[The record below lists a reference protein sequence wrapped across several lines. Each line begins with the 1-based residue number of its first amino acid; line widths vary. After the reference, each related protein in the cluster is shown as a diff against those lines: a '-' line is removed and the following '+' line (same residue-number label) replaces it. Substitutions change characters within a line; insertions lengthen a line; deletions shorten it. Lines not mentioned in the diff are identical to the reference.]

1 MGNSVVG
8 LDSLLKKL
16 DKLGG
21 NVDEVLYKSMQ
32 QQGELV
38 KGYAKDLCTTGDT
51 GDLRQ
56 SIHRQ
61 TKRYK
66 GKIVSKVYTN
76 KEYAGYVE
84 FGTGKK
90 GETTP
95 AVDKYPGPLSYK
107 QDKWKVNIPD
117 VGVRWIEGQPAQPY
131 LYPAL
136 KNNEEKVIEN
146 IKEDV
151 KKAIKEVAKK

>member
-1 MGNSVVG
+1 MGKSFVG

-38 KGYAKDLCTTGDT
+38 KGDAKDLCPVDI
-51 GDLRQ
+51 GDLRK
-56 SIHRQ
+56 SIKKQ

-66 GKIVSKVYTN
+66 GKIVATVYTN
-76 KEYAGYVE
+76 SDHAAYVE
-84 FGTGKK
+84 FGTGRK

-95 AVDKYPGPLSYK
+95 AVGKYTGPLSYK

-136 KNNEEKVIEN
+136 KNNEERVIEN

>member
-1 MGNSVVG
+1 MSKSVVG

-38 KGYAKDLCTTGDT
+38 KGDAKDLCLVDL
-51 GDLRQ
+51 GDLRN
-56 SIHRQ
+56 SIKSR
-61 TKRYK
+61 TSKEK
-66 GKIVSKVYTN
+66 GRVISEISTN
-76 KEYAGYVE
+76 NDHAAYVE

>member
-1 MGNSVVG
+1 MGNSVGG

-21 NVDEVLYKSMQ
+21 NVDEVLYKSIQ
-32 QQGELV
+32 KQGKLVQGDAKELCPV
-38 KGYAKDLCTTGDT
+38 DL
-51 GDLRQ
+51 GDLRK
-56 SIHRQ
+56 SIISE
-61 TKRYK
+61 TKKESGR
-66 GKIVSKVYTN
+66 IVSTISTN
-76 KEYAGYVE
+76 SDHAAYVE
-84 FGTGKK
+84 FGTGRK

-95 AVDKYPGPLSYK
+95 VQDKYPGELHYK

-136 KNNEEKVIEN
+136 KNNEEKVLEN

-151 KKAIKEVAKK
+151 KKGIKEVAKK

>member
-1 MGNSVVG
+1 MSKSVVG

-16 DKLGG
+16 NSLGG
-21 NVDEVLYKSMQ
+21 NVDEELYRSMQ

-38 KGYAKDLCTTGDT
+38 KGDAEDLCSVDL

-56 SIHRQ
+56 SIKSK
-61 TKRYK
+61 TKKYK
-66 GKIVSKVYTN
+66 GKIVAKVYTN
-76 KEYAGYVE
+76 SDHATYVE
-84 FGTGKK
+84 LGTGRK

-95 AVDKYPGPLSYK
+95 VQDKYPGELHYK